1 MATPSSR
8 LSLQDHLHS
17 GLEIDVGLENRFAG
31 AVLSR
36 SHDACIQ
43 ESRQADDATSTSAT
57 ATAGMGASDDQSNTS
72 TARKDRNNTLTSPSS
87 DLFSDVDDESPAVAS
102 TSTSTST
109 ADIKSPTSKPSARE
123 SSRSLPGTPY
133 SMTDSFASP
142 SAVSPLSTTSSL
154 SSIRLIPY
162 STSSF
167 LRPGSRFEGTQ
178 QSDKQT
184 YTVNVEIKHVD
195 MRESF
200 LCGYLCIQG
209 LTQDNPTLT
218 TYFEGEMI
226 GNKYA
231 FKTKNKTWGANEKI
245 DLQHW
250 GRFPAYRPFSKT
262 SKPKDFHNK
271 DFGEQEHIFM
281 RWKEYFLVPNHRV
294 KELTGASFDGFYYIC
309 FSQITGNVSGIYFH
323 SNSEKWQQ
331 LELKHVSDHG
341 VYESVEFR

>member
-1 MATPSSR
+1 MATSDSTARPSPPE
-8 LSLQDHLHS
+8 HLRP
-17 GLEIDVGLENRFAG
+17 GVDFDVDLNHLFAS
-31 AVLSR
+31 ALLSR
-36 SHDACIQ
+36 PGEACHQ
-43 ESRQADDATSTSAT
+43 ESIQT
-57 ATAGMGASDDQSNTS
+57 ASDPGASDDRADT
-72 TARKDRNNTLTSPSS
+72 TPRKDINAVAQSS
-87 DLFSDVDDESPAVAS
+87 DRFYGSPAS
-102 TSTSTST
+102 TSEIKPLASKHSTQEN
-109 ADIKSPTSKPSARE
+109 I
-123 SSRSLPGTPY
+123 RSLPGSPF
-133 SMTDSFASP
+133 SMTDSFASSSSSSSP
-142 SAVSPLSTTSSL
+142 SAAGSTSSMASSL

-184 YTVNVEIKHVD
+184 YTVNVEIKHVN

-226 GNKYA
+226 GSKYT
-231 FKTKNKTWGANEKI
+231 FKTKNKSWGANEKI

-250 GRFPAYRPFSKT
+250 GRFPAYRPLSKH
-262 SKPKDFHNK
+262 SKQKESSK
-271 DFGEQEHIFM
+271 EFGEQEHIFM

-309 FSQITGNVSGIYFH
+309 FSQTTGNVSGIYFH

-331 LELKHVSDHG
+331 LELKHVPDNG
-341 VYESVEFR
+341 VYGSIEFR